1 MKKFILPLT
10 VLSIVLFAACSQKA
24 TPAKTENPTTAA
36 TPPPPPKAAA
46 VTYTANVQ
54 ALIQSKCSPC
64 HTPSKG
70 GNKAN
75 FENFSIAQK
84 YAADMVFRV
93 ELAPGTRGFMPM
105 RGTKL
110 ADDEIAVFKNWV
122 KDGLLEK

>member
-10 VLSIVLFAACSQKA
+10 VVSIVLFAACSQKT
-24 TPAKTENPTTAA
+24 TPAKTENPATAN

-54 ALIQSKCSPC
+54 ALIQSKCA
-64 HTPSKG
+64 HTPSQG

-75 FENFSIAQK
+75 FENFASAQK
-84 YAADMVFRV
+84 YAADIVFRV

-122 KDGLLEK
+122 KGGLLEK